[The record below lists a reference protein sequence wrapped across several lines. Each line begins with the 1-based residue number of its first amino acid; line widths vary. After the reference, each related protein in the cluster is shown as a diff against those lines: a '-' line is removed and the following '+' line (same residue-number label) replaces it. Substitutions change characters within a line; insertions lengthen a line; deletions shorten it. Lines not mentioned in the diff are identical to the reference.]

1 MSKHIKYQS
10 FRVRFGCK
18 CFYRNFVYLYL
29 ISMETKIFDLKKD
42 SKRILFIII
51 AALLMAVNIKT
62 FVQAG
67 NLLPGGATGL
77 TLLIQRIFKLFFD
90 LDIPY
95 SPINIL
101 LNAVPAFIGFK
112 FIGKKF
118 TIYSCLMIL
127 LVGLFADMIPAYTI
141 TDDVLLVSV
150 FGGIINGAAI
160 SICLSVE
167 STSGGTDF
175 IAIYMSE
182 KKHVDSWNFV
192 LGINAVI
199 LSVAGLL
206 FGWDKALYSIIFQ
219 YASTQMI
226 HILFQHY
233 QKETLLIV
241 TKQPEL
247 VCGIIDSMCH
257 HGATII
263 KAEGSHEHKETSI
276 VYSVVGKDQYISIVR
291 AIKREEPNAF
301 INTID
306 TESLTGRFF
315 QKKTE

>member
-1 MSKHIKYQS
+1 
-10 FRVRFGCK
+10 
-18 CFYRNFVYLYL
+18 
-29 ISMETKIFDLKKD
+29 METKIFDLKKD
-42 SKRILFIII
+42 TKRILVIII

-77 TLLIQRIFKLFFD
+77 TLLIQRAVKLFFD

-101 LNAVPAFIGFK
+101 LNAIPAFIGFK

-118 TIYSCLMIL
+118 TIYSCLMIF
-127 LVGLFADMIPAYTI
+127 LVGLFADLIPAYTI
-141 TDDVLLVSV
+141 TDDVLLVSI

-167 STSGGTDF
+167 ATSGGTDF
-175 IAIYMSE
+175 IAIYMSQ
-182 KKHVDSWNFV
+182 KKHMDSWNFV

-219 YASTQMI
+219 YASTQTI
-226 HILFQHY
+226 HLLFQHY
-233 QKETLLIV
+233 QKETLLVV
-241 TKQPEL
+241 TKHPEL
-247 VCGIIDSMCH
+247 VSEIIHAKSH

-263 KAEGSHEHKETSI
+263 KAEGSYEHKETFI
-276 VYSVVGKDQYISIVR
+276 VYSVIGKDQYISIVSI
-291 AIKREEPNAF
+291 IKQEDPDAF

-315 QKKTE
+315 HKKTE

>member
-1 MSKHIKYQS
+1 
-10 FRVRFGCK
+10 
-18 CFYRNFVYLYL
+18 
-29 ISMETKIFDLKKD
+29 
-42 SKRILFIII
+42 
-51 AALLMAVNIKT
+51 MAVNIKT

>member
-1 MSKHIKYQS
+1 
-10 FRVRFGCK
+10 
-18 CFYRNFVYLYL
+18 
-29 ISMETKIFDLKKD
+29 METKIFDLKKD
-42 SKRILFIII
+42 TKRILVIIL

-77 TLLIQRIFKLFFD
+77 TLLIQRAVKLFFD

-101 LNAVPAFIGFK
+101 LNAIPAFIGFK

-118 TIYSCLMIL
+118 TIYSCLMIF
-127 LVGLFADMIPAYTI
+127 LVGLFADLIPAYTI
-141 TDDVLLVSV
+141 TDDVLLVSI

-167 STSGGTDF
+167 ATSGGTDF

-182 KKHVDSWNFV
+182 KKHMDSWNFV

-219 YASTQMI
+219 YASTQTI
-226 HILFQHY
+226 HLLFQHY
-233 QKETLLIV
+233 QKETLLVV
-241 TKQPEL
+241 TKHPEL
-247 VCGIIDSMCH
+247 VSEIIHAKSH

-263 KAEGSHEHKETSI
+263 KAEGSYEHKETFI
-276 VYSVVGKDQYISIVR
+276 VYSVIGKDQYISIVSI
-291 AIKREEPNAF
+291 IKQEDPDAF

-315 QKKTE
+315 HKKTE

>member
-1 MSKHIKYQS
+1 
-10 FRVRFGCK
+10 
-18 CFYRNFVYLYL
+18 
-29 ISMETKIFDLKKD
+29 METKIFDLKKD
-42 SKRILFIII
+42 TKRILVIFI

-77 TLLIQRIFKLFFD
+77 TLLIQRAVKLFFD

-101 LNAVPAFIGFK
+101 LNAIPAFIGFK

-118 TIYSCLMIL
+118 TIYSCLMIF
-127 LVGLFADMIPAYTI
+127 LVGLFADLIPAYTI
-141 TDDVLLVSV
+141 TDDVLLVSI
-150 FGGIINGAAI
+150 FGGLINGAAI

-167 STSGGTDF
+167 ATSGGTDF

-182 KKHVDSWNFV
+182 KKHMDSWNFV

-226 HILFQHY
+226 HLLFQHY
-233 QKETLLIV
+233 QKETLLVV
-241 TKQPEL
+241 TKHPEL
-247 VCGIIDSMCH
+247 VSEIIHAKSH

-263 KAEGSHEHKETSI
+263 KAEGSYEHKETFI
-276 VYSVVGKDQYISIVR
+276 VYSVIGKDQYISIVSI
-291 AIKREEPNAF
+291 IKQEDPDAF

-315 QKKTE
+315 HKKTE

>member
-1 MSKHIKYQS
+1 
-10 FRVRFGCK
+10 
-18 CFYRNFVYLYL
+18 
-29 ISMETKIFDLKKD
+29 METKIFDLKKD
-42 SKRILFIII
+42 TKRILVIII

-77 TLLIQRIFKLFFD
+77 TLLIQRAVKLFFD

-101 LNAVPAFIGFK
+101 LNAIPAFIGFK

-118 TIYSCLMIL
+118 TIYSCLMIF
-127 LVGLFADMIPAYTI
+127 LVGLFADLIPAYTI
-141 TDDVLLVSV
+141 TDDVLLVSI

-167 STSGGTDF
+167 ATSGGTDF

-226 HILFQHY
+226 HLLFQHY
-233 QKETLLIV
+233 QKETLLVV
-241 TKQPEL
+241 TKHPEL
-247 VCGIIDSMCH
+247 VSEIIHAKSH

-263 KAEGSHEHKETSI
+263 KAEGSYEHKETFI
-276 VYSVVGKDQYISIVR
+276 VYSVIGKDQYISIVSI
-291 AIKREEPNAF
+291 IKQEDPDAF

-315 QKKTE
+315 HKKTE

>member
-1 MSKHIKYQS
+1 
-10 FRVRFGCK
+10 
-18 CFYRNFVYLYL
+18 
-29 ISMETKIFDLKKD
+29 METKIFDLKKD
-42 SKRILFIII
+42 TKRILVIII

-77 TLLIQRIFKLFFD
+77 TLLIQRAVKLFFD

-101 LNAVPAFIGFK
+101 LNAIPAFIGFK

-118 TIYSCLMIL
+118 TIYSCLMIF
-127 LVGLFADMIPAYTI
+127 LVGLFADLIPAYTI
-141 TDDVLLVSV
+141 TDDVLLVSI
-150 FGGIINGAAI
+150 FGGIINGTAI

-167 STSGGTDF
+167 ATSGGTDF

-182 KKHVDSWNFV
+182 KKHMDSWNFV

-226 HILFQHY
+226 HLLFQHY
-233 QKETLLIV
+233 QKETLLVV
-241 TKQPEL
+241 TKHPEL
-247 VCGIIDSMCH
+247 VSEIIHAKSH

-263 KAEGSHEHKETSI
+263 KAEGSYEHKETFI
-276 VYSVVGKDQYISIVR
+276 VYSVIGKDQYISIVSI
-291 AIKREEPNAF
+291 IKQEDPDAF

-306 TESLTGRFF
+306 TERLTGRFF
-315 QKKTE
+315 HKKTE

>member
-1 MSKHIKYQS
+1 
-10 FRVRFGCK
+10 
-18 CFYRNFVYLYL
+18 
-29 ISMETKIFDLKKD
+29 METKIFDLKKD
-42 SKRILFIII
+42 TKRILVIFI

-77 TLLIQRIFKLFFD
+77 TLLIQRAVKLFFD

-101 LNAVPAFIGFK
+101 LNAIPAFIGFK

-118 TIYSCLMIL
+118 TIYSCLMIF
-127 LVGLFADMIPAYTI
+127 LVGLFADLIPAYTI
-141 TDDVLLVSV
+141 TDDVLLVSI
-150 FGGIINGAAI
+150 FGGLINGAAI

-167 STSGGTDF
+167 ATSGGTDF

-182 KKHVDSWNFV
+182 KKHMDSWNFV

-219 YASTQMI
+219 YASTQTI
-226 HILFQHY
+226 HLLFQHY
-233 QKETLLIV
+233 QKETLLVV
-241 TKQPEL
+241 TKHPEL
-247 VCGIIDSMCH
+247 VSEIIHAKSH

-263 KAEGSHEHKETSI
+263 KAEGSYEHKETFI
-276 VYSVVGKDQYISIVR
+276 VYSVIGKDQYISIVSI
-291 AIKREEPNAF
+291 IKQEDPDAF

-315 QKKTE
+315 HKKTE

>member
-1 MSKHIKYQS
+1 
-10 FRVRFGCK
+10 
-18 CFYRNFVYLYL
+18 
-29 ISMETKIFDLKKD
+29 METKIFDLKKD
-42 SKRILFIII
+42 TKRILVIII

-77 TLLIQRIFKLFFD
+77 TLLIQRAVKLFFD

-101 LNAVPAFIGFK
+101 LNAIPAFIGFK

-127 LVGLFADMIPAYTI
+127 LVGLFADLIPAYTI
-141 TDDVLLVSV
+141 ADDVSLVSI
-150 FGGIINGAAI
+150 FGGIINGTAI

-167 STSGGTDF
+167 ATSGGTDF

-182 KKHVDSWNFV
+182 KKHMDSWNFV

-226 HILFQHY
+226 HLLFQHY
-233 QKETLLIV
+233 QKETLLVV
-241 TKQPEL
+241 TKHPEL
-247 VCGIIDSMCH
+247 VSEIIHAKSH

-263 KAEGSHEHKETSI
+263 KAEGSYEHKETFI
-276 VYSVVGKDQYISIVR
+276 VYSVIGKDQYISIVSI
-291 AIKREEPNAF
+291 IKQEDPDAF

-315 QKKTE
+315 HKKTE

>member
-1 MSKHIKYQS
+1 
-10 FRVRFGCK
+10 
-18 CFYRNFVYLYL
+18 
-29 ISMETKIFDLKKD
+29 METKIFDLKKD
-42 SKRILFIII
+42 TKRILVIII

-77 TLLIQRIFKLFFD
+77 TLLIQRAVKLFFD

-101 LNAVPAFIGFK
+101 LNAIPAFIGFK

-127 LVGLFADMIPAYTI
+127 LVGLFADLIPAYTI
-141 TDDVLLVSV
+141 TDDVLLVSI

-160 SICLSVE
+160 SICLSVQA
-167 STSGGTDF
+167 TSGGTDF

-182 KKHVDSWNFV
+182 KKHMDSWNFV

-226 HILFQHY
+226 HLLFQHY
-233 QKETLLIV
+233 QKETLLVV
-241 TKQPEL
+241 TKHPEL
-247 VCGIIDSMCH
+247 VSEIIHAKSH

-263 KAEGSHEHKETSI
+263 KAEGSYEHKETFI
-276 VYSVVGKDQYISIVR
+276 VYSVIGKDQYISIVSI
-291 AIKREEPNAF
+291 IKQEDPDAF

-315 QKKTE
+315 HKKTE

>member
-1 MSKHIKYQS
+1 
-10 FRVRFGCK
+10 
-18 CFYRNFVYLYL
+18 
-29 ISMETKIFDLKKD
+29 METKIFDLKKD
-42 SKRILFIII
+42 TKRIIVIII

-77 TLLIQRIFKLFFD
+77 TLLIQRAVKLFFD

-101 LNAVPAFIGFK
+101 LNAIPAFIGFK

-118 TIYSCLMIL
+118 TIYSCLMIF
-127 LVGLFADMIPAYTI
+127 LVGLFADLIPAYTI
-141 TDDVLLVSV
+141 TDDVLLVSI
-150 FGGIINGAAI
+150 FGGLINGAAI

-167 STSGGTDF
+167 ATSGGTDF

-182 KKHVDSWNFV
+182 KKHMDSWNFV

-219 YASTQMI
+219 YASTQTI
-226 HILFQHY
+226 HLLFQHY
-233 QKETLLIV
+233 QKETLLVV
-241 TKQPEL
+241 TKHPEL
-247 VCGIIDSMCH
+247 VSEIIHAKSH

-263 KAEGSHEHKETSI
+263 KAEGSYEHKETFI
-276 VYSVVGKDQYISIVR
+276 VYSVIGKDQYISIVSI
-291 AIKREEPNAF
+291 IKQEDPDAF

-315 QKKTE
+315 HKKTE

>member
-1 MSKHIKYQS
+1 
-10 FRVRFGCK
+10 
-18 CFYRNFVYLYL
+18 
-29 ISMETKIFDLKKD
+29 METKIFDLKKD
-42 SKRILFIII
+42 TKRILVIII

-77 TLLIQRIFKLFFD
+77 TLLIQRAVKLFFD

-101 LNAVPAFIGFK
+101 LNAIPAFIGFK

-118 TIYSCLMIL
+118 TIYSCLMIF
-127 LVGLFADMIPAYTI
+127 LVGLFADLIPAYTI
-141 TDDVLLVSV
+141 TDDVLLVSI

-167 STSGGTDF
+167 ATSGGTDF

-182 KKHVDSWNFV
+182 KKHMDSWNFV

-226 HILFQHY
+226 HLLFQHY
-233 QKETLLIV
+233 QKETLLVV
-241 TKQPEL
+241 TKHPEL
-247 VCGIIDSMCH
+247 VSEIIHAKSH

-263 KAEGSHEHKETSI
+263 KAEGSYEHKETFI
-276 VYSVVGKDQYISIVR
+276 VYSVIGKDQYISIVSI
-291 AIKREEPNAF
+291 IKQEDPDAF

-315 QKKTE
+315 HKKTE

>member
-1 MSKHIKYQS
+1 
-10 FRVRFGCK
+10 
-18 CFYRNFVYLYL
+18 
-29 ISMETKIFDLKKD
+29 METKIFDLKKD
-42 SKRILFIII
+42 TKRILVIIL

-77 TLLIQRIFKLFFD
+77 TLLIQRAVKLFFD

-101 LNAVPAFIGFK
+101 LNAIPAFIGFK

-127 LVGLFADMIPAYTI
+127 LVGLFADLIHAYTI
-141 TDDVLLVSV
+141 TDDVLLVSI

-167 STSGGTDF
+167 ATSGGTDF

-182 KKHVDSWNFV
+182 KKHMDSWNFV

-226 HILFQHY
+226 HLLFQHY
-233 QKETLLIV
+233 QKETLLVV
-241 TKQPEL
+241 TKHPEL
-247 VCGIIDSMCH
+247 VSEIIHAKSH

-263 KAEGSHEHKETSI
+263 KAEGSYEHKETFI
-276 VYSVVGKDQYISIVR
+276 VYSVIGKDQYISIVSI
-291 AIKREEPNAF
+291 IKQEDPDAF

-315 QKKTE
+315 HKKTE

>member
-1 MSKHIKYQS
+1 
-10 FRVRFGCK
+10 
-18 CFYRNFVYLYL
+18 
-29 ISMETKIFDLKKD
+29 METKIFDLKKD
-42 SKRILFIII
+42 TKRILVIII

-77 TLLIQRIFKLFFD
+77 TLLIQRAVKLFFE

-101 LNAVPAFIGFK
+101 LNAIPAFIGFK

-118 TIYSCLMIL
+118 TIYSCLMIF
-127 LVGLFADMIPAYTI
+127 LVGLFADLIPAYTI
-141 TDDVLLVSV
+141 TDDVLLVSI

-167 STSGGTDF
+167 ATSGGTDF

-182 KKHVDSWNFV
+182 KKHMDSWNFV

-219 YASTQMI
+219 YVSTQMI
-226 HILFQHY
+226 HLLFQHY
-233 QKETLLIV
+233 QKETLLVV
-241 TKQPEL
+241 TKHPEL
-247 VCGIIDSMCH
+247 VSEIIHAKSH

-263 KAEGSHEHKETSI
+263 KAEGSYEHKETFI
-276 VYSVVGKDQYISIVR
+276 VYSVIGKDQYISIVSI
-291 AIKREEPNAF
+291 IKQEDPDAF

-315 QKKTE
+315 HKKTE

>member
-1 MSKHIKYQS
+1 
-10 FRVRFGCK
+10 
-18 CFYRNFVYLYL
+18 
-29 ISMETKIFDLKKD
+29 METKIFDLKKD
-42 SKRILFIII
+42 TKRILVIII

-77 TLLIQRIFKLFFD
+77 TLLIQRAVKLFFD

-101 LNAVPAFIGFK
+101 LNAIPAFIGFK

-118 TIYSCLMIL
+118 TIYSCLMIF
-127 LVGLFADMIPAYTI
+127 LVGLFADLIPAYTI
-141 TDDVLLVSV
+141 TDDVLLVSI

-167 STSGGTDF
+167 ATSGGTDF

-182 KKHVDSWNFV
+182 KKHMDSWNFV

-219 YASTQMI
+219 YVSTQMI
-226 HILFQHY
+226 HLLFQHY
-233 QKETLLIV
+233 QKETLLVV
-241 TKQPEL
+241 TKHPEL
-247 VCGIIDSMCH
+247 VSEIIHAKSH

-263 KAEGSHEHKETSI
+263 KAEGSYEHKETFI
-276 VYSVVGKDQYISIVR
+276 VYSVIGKDQYISIVSI
-291 AIKREEPNAF
+291 IKQEDPDAF

-315 QKKTE
+315 HKKTE

>member
-1 MSKHIKYQS
+1 
-10 FRVRFGCK
+10 
-18 CFYRNFVYLYL
+18 
-29 ISMETKIFDLKKD
+29 METKIFDLKKD

-141 TDDVLLVSV
+141 TDDVLLVSI
-150 FGGIINGAAI
+150 FGGIINGVAI

-301 INTID
+301 ISTID

>member
-1 MSKHIKYQS
+1 
-10 FRVRFGCK
+10 
-18 CFYRNFVYLYL
+18 
-29 ISMETKIFDLKKD
+29 METKIFDLKKD
-42 SKRILFIII
+42 TKRIIVIII

-77 TLLIQRIFKLFFD
+77 TLLIQRAVKLFFD

-101 LNAVPAFIGFK
+101 LNAIPAFIGFK

-118 TIYSCLMIL
+118 TIFSCLMIF
-127 LVGLFADMIPAYTI
+127 LVGLFADLIPAYTI
-141 TDDVLLVSV
+141 TDDVLLVSI
-150 FGGIINGAAI
+150 FGGLINGAAI

-167 STSGGTDF
+167 ATSGGTDF

-182 KKHVDSWNFV
+182 KKHMDSWNFV

-219 YASTQMI
+219 YASTQTI
-226 HILFQHY
+226 HLLFQHY
-233 QKETLLIV
+233 QKETLLVV
-241 TKQPEL
+241 TKHPEL
-247 VCGIIDSMCH
+247 VSEIIHAKSH

-263 KAEGSHEHKETSI
+263 KAEGSYEHKETFI
-276 VYSVVGKDQYISIVR
+276 VYSVIGKDQYISIVSI
-291 AIKREEPNAF
+291 IKQEDPDAF

-315 QKKTE
+315 HKKTE

>member
-1 MSKHIKYQS
+1 
-10 FRVRFGCK
+10 
-18 CFYRNFVYLYL
+18 
-29 ISMETKIFDLKKD
+29 METKIFDLKKD
-42 SKRILFIII
+42 TKRILVIII

-77 TLLIQRIFKLFFD
+77 TLLIQRAVKLFFD

-101 LNAVPAFIGFK
+101 LNAIPAFIGFK

-118 TIYSCLMIL
+118 TIYSCLMIF
-127 LVGLFADMIPAYTI
+127 LVGLFADLIPAYTI
-141 TDDVLLVSV
+141 TDDVLLVSI

-167 STSGGTDF
+167 ATSGGTDF

-182 KKHVDSWNFV
+182 KKHMDSWNFV

-226 HILFQHY
+226 HLLFQHY
-233 QKETLLIV
+233 QKETLLVV
-241 TKQPEL
+241 TKHPEL
-247 VCGIIDSMCH
+247 VSEIIHAKSH

-263 KAEGSHEHKETSI
+263 KAEGSYEHKETFI
-276 VYSVVGKDQYISIVR
+276 VYSVIGKDQYISIVSI
-291 AIKREEPNAF
+291 IKQEDPNAF

-315 QKKTE
+315 HKKTE

>member
-1 MSKHIKYQS
+1 
-10 FRVRFGCK
+10 
-18 CFYRNFVYLYL
+18 
-29 ISMETKIFDLKKD
+29 METKIFDLKKD
-42 SKRILFIII
+42 TKRILVIII

-77 TLLIQRIFKLFFD
+77 TLLIQRAVKLFFD

-101 LNAVPAFIGFK
+101 LNAIPAFIGFK

-127 LVGLFADMIPAYTI
+127 LVGLFADLIPAYTI
-141 TDDVLLVSV
+141 TDDVLLVSI
-150 FGGIINGAAI
+150 FGGIINGTAI

-167 STSGGTDF
+167 ATSGGTDF

-182 KKHVDSWNFV
+182 KKHMDSWNFV

-226 HILFQHY
+226 HLLFQHY
-233 QKETLLIV
+233 QKETLLVV
-241 TKQPEL
+241 TKHPEL
-247 VCGIIDSMCH
+247 VSEIIHAKSH

-263 KAEGSHEHKETSI
+263 KAEGSYEHKETFI
-276 VYSVVGKDQYISIVR
+276 VYSVIGKDQYISIVSI
-291 AIKREEPNAF
+291 IKQEDPDAF

-315 QKKTE
+315 HKKTE

>member
-1 MSKHIKYQS
+1 
-10 FRVRFGCK
+10 
-18 CFYRNFVYLYL
+18 
-29 ISMETKIFDLKKD
+29 METKIFDLKKD
-42 SKRILFIII
+42 TKRILVIII

-77 TLLIQRIFKLFFD
+77 TLLIQRAVKLFFD

-101 LNAVPAFIGFK
+101 LNAIPAFIGFK

-118 TIYSCLMIL
+118 TIYSCLMIF
-127 LVGLFADMIPAYTI
+127 LVGLFADLIPAYTI
-141 TDDVLLVSV
+141 TDDVLLVSI

-167 STSGGTDF
+167 ATSGGTDF

-182 KKHVDSWNFV
+182 KKHMDSWNFV

-219 YASTQMI
+219 YVSTQMI
-226 HILFQHY
+226 HLLFQHY
-233 QKETLLIV
+233 QKETLLVV
-241 TKQPEL
+241 TKHPEL
-247 VCGIIDSMCH
+247 VSEIIHAKSH

-263 KAEGSHEHKETSI
+263 KAEGSYEHKETFI
-276 VYSVVGKDQYISIVR
+276 VYSVIGKDQYISIVSI
-291 AIKREEPNAF
+291 IKQEDPDAF

-315 QKKTE
+315 HKKTG

>member
-1 MSKHIKYQS
+1 
-10 FRVRFGCK
+10 
-18 CFYRNFVYLYL
+18 
-29 ISMETKIFDLKKD
+29 METKIFDLKKD
-42 SKRILFIII
+42 TKRILVIII

-77 TLLIQRIFKLFFD
+77 TLLIQRAVKLFFD

-101 LNAVPAFIGFK
+101 LNAIPAFIGFK

-118 TIYSCLMIL
+118 TIYSCLMIF
-127 LVGLFADMIPAYTI
+127 LVGLFADLIPAYTI
-141 TDDVLLVSV
+141 TDDVLLVSI
-150 FGGIINGAAI
+150 FGGLINGAAI
-160 SICLSVE
+160 SICLSLE
-167 STSGGTDF
+167 ATSGGTDF

-182 KKHVDSWNFV
+182 KKHMDSWNFV

-219 YASTQMI
+219 YASTQTI
-226 HILFQHY
+226 HLLFQHY
-233 QKETLLIV
+233 QKETLLVV
-241 TKQPEL
+241 TKHPEL
-247 VCGIIDSMCH
+247 VSEIIHAKSH

-263 KAEGSHEHKETSI
+263 KAEGSYEHKETFI
-276 VYSVVGKDQYISIVR
+276 VYSVIGKDQYISIVSI
-291 AIKREEPNAF
+291 IKQEDPDAF

-315 QKKTE
+315 HKKTE

>member
-1 MSKHIKYQS
+1 
-10 FRVRFGCK
+10 
-18 CFYRNFVYLYL
+18 
-29 ISMETKIFDLKKD
+29 METKIFDLKKD
-42 SKRILFIII
+42 TKRILVIII

-77 TLLIQRIFKLFFD
+77 TLLIQRAVKLFFD

-101 LNAVPAFIGFK
+101 LNAIPAFIGFK

-118 TIYSCLMIL
+118 TIYSCLMIF
-127 LVGLFADMIPAYTI
+127 LVGLFADLIPAYTI
-141 TDDVLLVSV
+141 TDDVLLVSI
-150 FGGIINGAAI
+150 FGGIINGTAI

-167 STSGGTDF
+167 ATSGGTDF

-182 KKHVDSWNFV
+182 KKHMDSWNFV

-219 YASTQMI
+219 YASTQTI
-226 HILFQHY
+226 HLLFQHY
-233 QKETLLIV
+233 QKETLLVV
-241 TKQPEL
+241 TKHPEL
-247 VCGIIDSMCH
+247 VSEIIHAKSH

-263 KAEGSHEHKETSI
+263 KAEGSYEHKETFI
-276 VYSVVGKDQYISIVR
+276 VYSVIGKDQYISIVSI
-291 AIKREEPNAF
+291 IKQEDPDAF

-315 QKKTE
+315 HKKTE

>member
-1 MSKHIKYQS
+1 
-10 FRVRFGCK
+10 
-18 CFYRNFVYLYL
+18 
-29 ISMETKIFDLKKD
+29 METKIFDLKKD
-42 SKRILFIII
+42 TKRILVIII

-77 TLLIQRIFKLFFD
+77 TLLIQRAVKLFFD

-101 LNAVPAFIGFK
+101 LNAIPAFIGFK

-118 TIYSCLMIL
+118 TIYSCLMIF
-127 LVGLFADMIPAYTI
+127 LVGLFADLIPAYTI
-141 TDDVLLVSV
+141 TDDVLLVSI

-167 STSGGTDF
+167 ATSGGTDF

-182 KKHVDSWNFV
+182 KKHMDSWNFV

-219 YASTQMI
+219 YASTQTI
-226 HILFQHY
+226 HLLFQHY
-233 QKETLLIV
+233 QKETLLVV
-241 TKQPEL
+241 TKHPEL
-247 VCGIIDSMCH
+247 VSEIIHAKSH

-263 KAEGSHEHKETSI
+263 KAEGSYEHKETFI
-276 VYSVVGKDQYISIVR
+276 VYSVIGKDQYISIVSI
-291 AIKREEPNAF
+291 IKQEDPDAF

-315 QKKTE
+315 HKKTE

>member
-1 MSKHIKYQS
+1 
-10 FRVRFGCK
+10 
-18 CFYRNFVYLYL
+18 
-29 ISMETKIFDLKKD
+29 METKIFDLKKD
-42 SKRILFIII
+42 TKRILVIIL

-77 TLLIQRIFKLFFD
+77 TLLIQRVVKLFFD

-101 LNAVPAFIGFK
+101 LNAIPAFIGFK

-118 TIYSCLMIL
+118 TIYSCLMIF
-127 LVGLFADMIPAYTI
+127 LVGLFADLIPAYTI
-141 TDDVLLVSV
+141 TDDVLLVSI
-150 FGGIINGAAI
+150 FGGIINGTAI

-167 STSGGTDF
+167 ATSGGTDF

-182 KKHVDSWNFV
+182 KKHMDSWNFV

-226 HILFQHY
+226 HLLFQHY
-233 QKETLLIV
+233 QKETLLVV
-241 TKQPEL
+241 TKHPEL
-247 VCGIIDSMCH
+247 VSEIIHAKSH

-263 KAEGSHEHKETSI
+263 KAEGSYEHKETFI
-276 VYSVVGKDQYISIVR
+276 VYSVIGKDQYISIVSI
-291 AIKREEPNAF
+291 IKQEDPDAF

-315 QKKTE
+315 HKKTE

>member
-1 MSKHIKYQS
+1 
-10 FRVRFGCK
+10 
-18 CFYRNFVYLYL
+18 
-29 ISMETKIFDLKKD
+29 METKIFDLKKD
-42 SKRILFIII
+42 TKRILVIIL

-77 TLLIQRIFKLFFD
+77 TLLIQRAVKLFFD

-101 LNAVPAFIGFK
+101 LNAIPAFIGFK

-127 LVGLFADMIPAYTI
+127 LVGLFADLIPAYTI
-141 TDDVLLVSV
+141 TDDVLLVSI

-167 STSGGTDF
+167 ATSGGTDF

-182 KKHVDSWNFV
+182 KKHMDSWNFV

-199 LSVAGLL
+199 LSVAGL
-206 FGWDKALYSIIFQ
+206 FHHFPIRFHTDDPPAIPALSERDFACSHQ
-219 YASTQMI
+219 TS
-226 HILFQHY
+226 
-233 QKETLLIV
+233 
-241 TKQPEL
+241 
-247 VCGIIDSMCH
+247 GI
-257 HGATII
+257 G
-263 KAEGSHEHKETSI
+263 E
-276 VYSVVGKDQYISIVR
+276 
-291 AIKREEPNAF
+291 
-301 INTID
+301 
-306 TESLTGRFF
+306 
-315 QKKTE
+315 

>member
-1 MSKHIKYQS
+1 
-10 FRVRFGCK
+10 
-18 CFYRNFVYLYL
+18 
-29 ISMETKIFDLKKD
+29 METKIFDLKKD
-42 SKRILFIII
+42 TKRILVIIL

-77 TLLIQRIFKLFFD
+77 TLLIQRAVKLFFD

-101 LNAVPAFIGFK
+101 LNAIPAFIGFK

-118 TIYSCLMIL
+118 TIYSCLMIF
-127 LVGLFADMIPAYTI
+127 LVGLFADLIPAYTI
-141 TDDVLLVSV
+141 TDDVLLVSI

-167 STSGGTDF
+167 ATSGGTDF

-182 KKHVDSWNFV
+182 KKHMDSWNFV

-226 HILFQHY
+226 HLLFQHY
-233 QKETLLIV
+233 QKETLLVV
-241 TKQPEL
+241 TKHPEL
-247 VCGIIDSMCH
+247 VSEIIHAKSH

-263 KAEGSHEHKETSI
+263 KAEGSYEHKETFI
-276 VYSVVGKDQYISIVR
+276 VYSVIGKDQYISIVSI
-291 AIKREEPNAF
+291 IKQEDPDAF

-315 QKKTE
+315 HKKTE

>member
-1 MSKHIKYQS
+1 
-10 FRVRFGCK
+10 
-18 CFYRNFVYLYL
+18 
-29 ISMETKIFDLKKD
+29 METKIFDLKKD
-42 SKRILFIII
+42 TKRILVIII

-77 TLLIQRIFKLFFD
+77 TLLIQRAVKLFFD

-101 LNAVPAFIGFK
+101 LNAIPAFIGFK

-118 TIYSCLMIL
+118 TIYSCLMIF
-127 LVGLFADMIPAYTI
+127 LVGLFADLIPAYTI
-141 TDDVLLVSV
+141 TDDVLLVSI
-150 FGGIINGAAI
+150 FGGLINGAAI

-167 STSGGTDF
+167 ATSGGTDF

-182 KKHVDSWNFV
+182 KKHMDSWNFV

-226 HILFQHY
+226 HLLFQHY
-233 QKETLLIV
+233 QKETLLVV
-241 TKQPEL
+241 TKHPEL
-247 VCGIIDSMCH
+247 VSEIIHAKSH

-263 KAEGSHEHKETSI
+263 KAEGSYEHKETFI
-276 VYSVVGKDQYISIVR
+276 VYSVIGKDQYISTVSI
-291 AIKREEPNAF
+291 IKQEDPDAF

-315 QKKTE
+315 HKKTE

>member
-1 MSKHIKYQS
+1 
-10 FRVRFGCK
+10 
-18 CFYRNFVYLYL
+18 
-29 ISMETKIFDLKKD
+29 METKIFDLKKD
-42 SKRILFIII
+42 TKRILVIII

-77 TLLIQRIFKLFFD
+77 TLLIQRAVKLFFD

-101 LNAVPAFIGFK
+101 LNAIPAFIGFK

-118 TIYSCLMIL
+118 TIYSCLMIF
-127 LVGLFADMIPAYTI
+127 LVGMFADLIPAYTI
-141 TDDVLLVSV
+141 TDDVLLVSI
-150 FGGIINGAAI
+150 FGGIINGTAI

-167 STSGGTDF
+167 ATSGGTDF

-182 KKHVDSWNFV
+182 KKHMDSWNFV

-226 HILFQHY
+226 HLLFQHY
-233 QKETLLIV
+233 QKETLLVV
-241 TKQPEL
+241 TKHPEL
-247 VCGIIDSMCH
+247 VSEIIHAKSH

-263 KAEGSHEHKETSI
+263 KAEGSYEHKETFI
-276 VYSVVGKDQYISIVR
+276 VYSVIGKDQYISIVSI
-291 AIKREEPNAF
+291 IKQEDPDAF

-315 QKKTE
+315 HKKTE

>member
-1 MSKHIKYQS
+1 
-10 FRVRFGCK
+10 
-18 CFYRNFVYLYL
+18 
-29 ISMETKIFDLKKD
+29 METKIFDLKKD
-42 SKRILFIII
+42 TKRILVIII

-77 TLLIQRIFKLFFD
+77 TLLIQRAVKLFFD

-101 LNAVPAFIGFK
+101 LNAIPAFIGFK

-118 TIYSCLMIL
+118 TIYSCLMIF
-127 LVGLFADMIPAYTI
+127 LVGLFADLIPAYTI
-141 TDDVLLVSV
+141 TDDVLLVSI

-160 SICLSVE
+160 SICLSVQA
-167 STSGGTDF
+167 TSGGTDF

-182 KKHVDSWNFV
+182 KKHMDSWNFV

-226 HILFQHY
+226 HLLFQHY
-233 QKETLLIV
+233 QKETLLVV
-241 TKQPEL
+241 TKHPEL
-247 VCGIIDSMCH
+247 VSEIIHAKSH

-263 KAEGSHEHKETSI
+263 KAEGSYEHKETFI
-276 VYSVVGKDQYISIVR
+276 VYSVIGKDQYISIVSI
-291 AIKREEPNAF
+291 IKQEDPDAF

-315 QKKTE
+315 HKKTE

>member
-1 MSKHIKYQS
+1 
-10 FRVRFGCK
+10 
-18 CFYRNFVYLYL
+18 
-29 ISMETKIFDLKKD
+29 METKIFDLKKD
-42 SKRILFIII
+42 TKRILVIII

-77 TLLIQRIFKLFFD
+77 TLLIQRAVKLFFD

-101 LNAVPAFIGFK
+101 LNAIPAFIGFK

-118 TIYSCLMIL
+118 TIYSCLMIF
-127 LVGLFADMIPAYTI
+127 LVGLFADLIPAYTI
-141 TDDVLLVSV
+141 TDDVLLVSI
-150 FGGIINGAAI
+150 FGGIINGTAI

-167 STSGGTDF
+167 ATSGGTDF

-182 KKHVDSWNFV
+182 KKHMDSWNFV

-226 HILFQHY
+226 HLLFQHY
-233 QKETLLIV
+233 QKETLLVV
-241 TKQPEL
+241 TKHPEL
-247 VCGIIDSMCH
+247 VSEIIHAKSL

-263 KAEGSHEHKETSI
+263 KAEGSYEHKETFI
-276 VYSVVGKDQYISIVR
+276 VYSVIGKDQYISIVSI
-291 AIKREEPNAF
+291 IKQEDPDAF

-315 QKKTE
+315 HKKTE

>member
-1 MSKHIKYQS
+1 
-10 FRVRFGCK
+10 
-18 CFYRNFVYLYL
+18 
-29 ISMETKIFDLKKD
+29 METKIFDLKKD

-141 TDDVLLVSV
+141 TDDVLLVSI